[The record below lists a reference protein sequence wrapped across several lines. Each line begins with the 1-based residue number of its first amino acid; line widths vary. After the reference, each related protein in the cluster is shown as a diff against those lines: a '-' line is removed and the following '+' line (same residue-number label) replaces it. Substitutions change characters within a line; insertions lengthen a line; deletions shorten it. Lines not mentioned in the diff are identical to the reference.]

1 MWYLA
6 PVNTSGPLQ
15 TSLCIET
22 LGETKTF
29 PSRKSRFSQFS
40 HSWFCFGTS
49 KDLQTSVFIGT
60 FIRSPSSDVEEHSVF
75 SKWAKCIANKQ
86 IFCYLRLFQMFAILQ
101 PQNCK
106 KLTPNPGWREYATIF
121 WLTLHTQLQLAPVNA
136 KGHRLNIPTEPH
148 HLPKM
153 KKGLWGSQ
161 TRSLASTQLTT
172 TTNRIMNGER
182 VWWSSLINWV
192 WSREDNLDKI
202 FFVLWPYLEH
212 VPFFRFYWL

>member
-1 MWYLA
+1 MV
-6 PVNTSGPLQ
+6 PSSCGPLQ

-29 PSRKSRFSQFS
+29 PSRSRFSQFS

-49 KDLQTSVFIGT
+49 KDLQMSAFIGT
-60 FIRSPSSDVEEHSVF
+60 FIRAPSSDVEEHSVF

-86 IFCYLRLFQMFAILQ
+86 TVCYLRLFQMFAILQ

-106 KLTPNPGWREYATIF
+106 KLTSNPGWRGYSTIS

-136 KGHRLNIPTEPH
+136 KGRRLNIPAEPH
-148 HLPKM
+148 NLPKM
-153 KKGLWGSQ
+153 KKGFWGSQ
-161 TRSLASTQLTT
+161 KRSLASTQLANH
-172 TTNRIMNGER
+172 NRQNHER
-182 VWWSSLINWV
+182 RLKHARWSSLIDWV

-202 FFVLWPYLEH
+202 FFVLWPCLEH
-212 VPFFRFYWL
+212 VPFFRFYWP